1 MIVAQEKTGY
11 YRFPTEE
18 TTPVKKVKKRKRT
31 LRNRHKLVFIGLVL
45 AAFLV
50 GVAITVFCSQ
60 ISTLGYKITRLEKE
74 LALLHKENYNLNEE
88 IQKMS
93 SLGHIE
99 YVAVNKLGM
108 KKPDDNNILVVN
120 LNEINDAGGIPDP
133 PIKEGQVA
141 GYGPEEEE
149 KGPLQR
155 AFDQLVNR
163 LENTRL
169 PGSKPGLEPMEEKNA
184 DNTNLSSQENNICV
198 YDRHSVFFHANYTCG
213 LFAAC
218 SGGQTEGRGN
228 GCAYA
233 GCTPG
238 GQAGHHL

>member
-18 TTPVKKVKKRKRT
+18 TPPVKKITRRKRT

-93 SLGHIE
+93 SLGRIE
-99 YVAVNKLGM
+99 YIAVNKLGM

-120 LNEINDAGGIPDP
+120 LNEIDDADGIP
-133 PIKEGQVA
+133 I
-141 GYGPEEEE
+141 
-149 KGPLQR
+149 PL
-155 AFDQLVNR
+155 
-163 LENTRL
+163 
-169 PGSKPGLEPMEEKNA
+169 
-184 DNTNLSSQENNICV
+184 
-198 YDRHSVFFHANYTCG
+198 
-213 LFAAC
+213 
-218 SGGQTEGRGN
+218 
-228 GCAYA
+228 
-233 GCTPG
+233 
-238 GQAGHHL
+238 